1 MNAIQAQVDA
11 FISQEI
17 PVNAYFW
24 NEAEL
29 REKYAVVPGAAA
41 IPEGKLVRVVDLVG
55 AGAYPCG
62 ETHAPDTGK
71 VGKVTIKKI
80 SRSKGNS
87 KVSYTI
93 S

>member
-1 MNAIQAQVDA
+1 MNA

-17 PVNAYFW
+17 PVNIYFW

-29 REKYAVVPGAAA
+29 REKCAVVPGAAA
-41 IPEGKLVRVVDLVG
+41 ILKGELVRFVDIVG
-55 AGAYPCG
+55 AGSYPCG